1 MTSSTAWLPTKMMI
15 GGKLVAGEGQP
26 VTVHNPSTG
35 DVTIEFAG
43 ASINQTKAAIAAA
56 RAAAD
61 KGEWAARPQK
71 ERVAIVRDL
80 LARFTARQDDLRD
93 LIVTETGMPI
103 KSFALP
109 AQVSAPL
116 AQMDVML
123 DLCLK
128 LPEIEE
134 NPITLDERINNMGGF
149 VQSIRR
155 YVPVGVVAAIS
166 AYNFPLHINL
176 WKLMP
181 ALATGNCVILRPSP
195 LTPLSA
201 LALAE
206 IAAEAGLPEGV
217 LSIIAES
224 GAEGAQLLT
233 TDPAVNMVS
242 FTGST
247 ETGSIVAG
255 QAAPSMK
262 RLQLELGGK
271 SAQIYLPDRVEA
283 AFSAAVGVC
292 IAHAGQGCVL
302 GTRIFVPEA
311 EKAKVLGAMAASMAY
326 LKIGDSTD
334 PETTMGPVIS
344 EAQAQRC
351 ERYVKL
357 AVDAGATVVSGGKRA
372 DRPGYFFEPTIL
384 DVPDNKNPS
393 AQDEIFGPMV
403 QEMRMAA
410 CMYKEVRMNPRV
422 MPPEHAIE
430 MANDSSLGLSGYVY
444 GKDARAA
451 LDVAKRIRTGTINV
465 NAFFASANSSSG
477 GVKMSGIGRER
488 GVEGIR
494 AFQDVQV
501 MNLGSAV

>member
-1 MTSSTAWLPTKMMI
+1 VTTSPPWLPTRMLI
-15 GGKLVAGEGQP
+15 GGKLVAGQGAT
-26 VTVHNPSTG
+26 VTVRNPSSG
-35 DVTIEFAG
+35 EVTIQFAG
-43 ASINQTKAAIAAA
+43 ASLDQTTTAIAAA
-56 RAAAD
+56 RAAAH
-61 KGEWAARPQK
+61 KGEWAATPLKQ
-71 ERVAIVRDL
+71 RVAIVRDL
-80 LARFTARQDDLRD
+80 LSRFNARHDDLRD
-93 LIVTETGMPI
+93 LIVTETGMPVN
-103 KSFALP
+103 SFALP
-109 AQVSAPL
+109 AQVGAPL
-116 AQMDVML
+116 AQMDAML

-128 LPEIEE
+128 LPEIED
-134 NPITLDERINNMGGF
+134 NPITLEERLNNSGGF

-181 ALATGNCVILRPSP
+181 ALATGNCVVLRPSP

-217 LSIIAES
+217 LSIIAEA

-233 TDPAVNMVS
+233 TDPSVNMVS

-247 ETGSIVAG
+247 EVGSIVAG

-283 AFSAAVGVC
+283 AFSAAISVC
-292 IAHAGQGCVL
+292 MAHAGQGCVL
-302 GTRIFVPEA
+302 GTRVFVPQE
-311 EKAKVLGAMAASMAY
+311 EKAKVLGAMAASLAY
-326 LKIGDSTD
+326 AKIGDSTD

-344 EAQAQRC
+344 EAQVQRC

-357 AVDAGATVVSGGKRA
+357 AVEAGATVVAGGKRA

-393 AQDEIFGPMV
+393 AQDEIFGPV
-403 QEMRMAA
+403 VSVIGYRD
-410 CMYKEVRMNPRV
+410 V
-422 MPPEHAIE
+422 EHAIE

-465 NAFFASANSSSG
+465 NAFFASPNSSSG

>member
-1 MTSSTAWLPTKMMI
+1 MATLAIPAQTSWLPTRMMI
-15 GGKLVAGEGQP
+15 GGRLVEGAGQP
-26 VTVHNPSTG
+26 VVVRNPSSGEIT
-35 DVTIEFAG
+35 TKFSG
-43 ASINQTKAAIAAA
+43 ASIEQVLTAIKAA
-56 RAAAD
+56 RAVAD
-61 KGEWAARPQK
+61 KGDWAAMPMK
-71 ERVAIVRDL
+71 ARVAIVRDL
-80 LARFTARQDDLRD
+80 LARFTARIDDLRA
-93 LIVTETGMPI
+93 LIVTETGMPVN
-103 KSFALP
+103 SFALD
-109 AQVSAPL
+109 AQIGAPL
-116 AQMDVML
+116 RQMDAML

-134 NPITLDERINNMGGF
+134 NPITLDERVNPMGGF

-155 YVPVGVVAAIS
+155 FVPVGVVAAIS

-176 WKLMP
+176 WKILP
-181 ALATGNCVILRPSP
+181 ALATGNAVILRPSP

-206 IAAEAGLPEGV
+206 IAAEAGLPKGV
-217 LSIIAES
+217 LSVIAEA

-233 TDPAVNMVS
+233 IDPAVNMVS

-247 ETGSIVAG
+247 EVGSIVAG

-283 AFSAAVGVC
+283 AFSAAIGVC
-292 IAHAGQGCVL
+292 LAHAGQGCVL

-311 EKAKVLGAMAASMAY
+311 DKAKVLAAMKASMAY
-326 LKIGDSTD
+326 AKIGDSTD

-344 EAQAQRC
+344 EAQVDRC
-351 ERYVKL
+351 ERYVRL
-357 AVDAGATVVSGGKRA
+357 AVEAGATVVFGGKRA

-393 AQDEIFGPMV
+393 AQDEIFGPV
-403 QEMRMAA
+403 VSVIGYED
-410 CMYKEVRMNPRV
+410 V
-422 MPPEHAIE
+422 EHAIE
-430 MANDSSLGLSGYVY
+430 MANDSPLGLSGYVY

-451 LDVAKRIRTGTINV
+451 LDVAKRIRTGTVNV
-465 NAFFASANSSSG
+465 NAFFASAYSSSG

-501 MNLGSAV
+501 MNLGTAS

>member
-1 MTSSTAWLPTKMMI
+1 MMATLAPKAATSWLPSRMMV
-15 GGKLVAGEGQP
+15 GGRLTDGAGAPLE
-26 VTVHNPSTG
+26 VRNPSTG
-35 DVTIEFAG
+35 EVTITFAG
-43 ASINQTKAAIAAA
+43 ASLDQFRSAIAAA
-56 RAAAD
+56 RATAD
-61 KGEWAARPQK
+61 KGEWAARPLK
-71 ERVAIVRDL
+71 ERVAVVRDL
-80 LARFTARQDDLRD
+80 LARFNARIDDLRD
-93 LIVTETGMPI
+93 LIVTETGMPVG
-103 KSFALP
+103 SFALD
-109 AQVSAPL
+109 AQLGGPL
-116 AQMDVML
+116 RQMDAML

-134 NPITLDERINNMGGF
+134 NPIGLAERINGLGGF

-181 ALATGNCVILRPSP
+181 ALATGNSVILRPSP

-217 LSIIAES
+217 MSVLAER

-247 ETGSIVAG
+247 EVGSMVAG

-271 SAQIYLPDRVEA
+271 SAQIFLPDRVEA
-283 AFSAAVGVC
+283 AFSAAIGVC
-292 IAHAGQGCVL
+292 MAHAGQGCVL
-302 GTRIFVPEA
+302 GTRVFVPEA
-311 EKAKVLGAMAASMAY
+311 DKPRVLEAMKASLAY
-326 LKIGDSTD
+326 ARIGDSTD
-334 PETTMGPVIS
+334 PTTTMGPVIS
-344 EAQAQRC
+344 AAQVDRC
-351 ERYVKL
+351 ERYVRL
-357 AVDAGATVVSGGKRA
+357 AVEAGATVVAGGKRA
-372 DRPGYFFEPTIL
+372 DRPGYYFEPTIL

-393 AQDEIFGPMV
+393 AQDEIFGPV
-403 QEMRMAA
+403 VSVIGYRD
-410 CMYKEVRMNPRV
+410 V
-422 MPPEHAIE
+422 EHAIE
-430 MANDSSLGLSGYVY
+430 MANDSPLGLSGYVH
-444 GKDARAA
+444 GKDARQA
-451 LDVAKRIRTGTINV
+451 LDVAQRIRTGTINV

-477 GVKMSGIGRER
+477 GHKMSGIGRER

-501 MNLGSAV
+501 MNLGSAG

>member
-1 MTSSTAWLPTKMMI
+1 LAMSASSQSPWRPTRMLI
-15 GGKLVAGEGQP
+15 GGKLLAGEGQP
-26 VTVHNPSTG
+26 VVVRNPSSG
-35 DVTIEFAG
+35 DVTIEFKG
-43 ASINQTKAAIAAA
+43 VSLDQVKASIAAA

-61 KGEWAARPQK
+61 KGEWAAKPQK

-80 LARFTARQDDLRD
+80 LARFTARHDDLRD

-103 KSFALP
+103 NSFALP
-109 AQVSAPL
+109 AQVGAPL

-128 LPEIEE
+128 LPDIEE
-134 NPITLDERINNMGGF
+134 NPISLDERINTMGGF

-247 ETGSIVAG
+247 EVGSIVAG

-271 SAQIYLPDRVEA
+271 SAQIFLPDRVEA
-283 AFSAAVGVC
+283 AFSAAISVC
-292 IAHAGQGCVL
+292 MAHAGQGCVL
-302 GTRIFVPEA
+302 GTRVFVPQE
-311 EKAKVLGAMAASMAY
+311 EKAKVLGAMAASLAY
-326 LKIGDSTD
+326 AKIGDSTD

-344 EAQAQRC
+344 EAQVQRC
-351 ERYVKL
+351 ERYVAL
-357 AVDAGATVVSGGKRA
+357 AVEAGAKVVAGGKRA
-372 DRPGYFFEPTIL
+372 DRPGYFGPVVSVIGYR
-384 DVPDNKNPS
+384 DV
-393 AQDEIFGPMV
+393 
-403 QEMRMAA
+403 
-410 CMYKEVRMNPRV
+410 
-422 MPPEHAIE
+422 EHAIE

-451 LDVAKRIRTGTINV
+451 LEVAKRIRTGTINV

>member
-1 MTSSTAWLPTKMMI
+1 MATVTTSPAAWLPTRMFI

-26 VTVHNPSTG
+26 VIVRNPSTG
-35 DVTIEFAG
+35 AITSEFAG
-43 ASINQTKAAIAAA
+43 ASLAQVQQAIASA

-61 KGEWAARPQK
+61 RGDWAALPLPA
-71 ERVAIVRDL
+71 RVAIVRDL
-80 LARFTARQDDLRD
+80 LVRFVARTDDLRS
-93 LIVTETGMPI
+93 LIVTETGIPV

-109 AQVSAPL
+109 AQVEAPL
-116 AQMDVML
+116 RQMEAML

-134 NPITLDERINNMGGF
+134 NPIALDERINAQGGF

-176 WKLMP
+176 WKLLP

-217 LSIIAES
+217 LSVVAEA

-233 TDPAVNMVS
+233 TDPAVAMVS

-247 ETGSIVAG
+247 EIGSIVAG

-283 AFSAAVGVC
+283 AFSAAIGVC
-292 IAHAGQGCVL
+292 LAHAGQGCVL
-302 GTRIFVPEA
+302 GTRVFVPEA
-311 EKAKVLGAMAASMAY
+311 DKPKVLGAMKASLAY
-326 LKIGDSTD
+326 ARIGDSTD

-344 EAQAQRC
+344 EAQVNRC
-351 ERYVKL
+351 ERYVRL
-357 AVDAGATVVSGGKRA
+357 AVEAGATVVAGGNRV
-372 DRPGYFFEPTIL
+372 DRPGYFFEPTVL
-384 DVPDNKNPS
+384 DVPDNSNPA
-393 AQDEIFGPMV
+393 AQDEIFGPV
-403 QEMRMAA
+403 VSVIGYRDID
-410 CMYKEVRMNPRV
+410 
-422 MPPEHAIE
+422 HAVA
-430 MANDSSLGLSGYVY
+430 MANDSPLGLSGYVF

-465 NAFFASANSSSG
+465 NAFFASANASSG
-477 GVKMSGIGRER
+477 GHKMSGIGRER

-501 MNLGSAV
+501 MNLGSAS

>member
-1 MTSSTAWLPTKMMI
+1 MATSAPATKAAWLPTRMMI
-15 GGKLVAGEGQP
+15 GGHLVPGEGASL
-26 VTVHNPSTG
+26 TVLNPSTG
-35 DVTIEFAG
+35 GVTTRFAG
-43 ASINQTKAAIAAA
+43 ASLDQTKAAIAAA

-61 KGEWAARPQK
+61 KGEWAATPLK
-71 ERVAIVRDL
+71 VRVAKVRALLDL
-80 LARFTARQDDLRD
+80 FNARHDDLRD

-103 KSFALP
+103 KSFAIH
-109 AQVSAPL
+109 AQVGGPL
-116 AQMDVML
+116 AQMDAML

-134 NPITLDERINNMGGF
+134 NPISLDERVNSMGGF

-155 YVPVGVVAAIS
+155 YLPVGVVAAIS

-217 LSIIAES
+217 LSVIAES
-224 GAEGAQLLT
+224 GAEGAHLLT
-233 TDPAVNMVS
+233 TDLRVNMVS

-247 ETGSIVAG
+247 EVGSLVAG

-283 AFSAAVGVC
+283 AYSAAIGVC
-292 IAHAGQGCVL
+292 LAHAGQGCVL
-302 GTRIFVPEA
+302 GTRVFVPQE
-311 EKAKVLGAMAASMAY
+311 EKAKVLGAMAASLAY
-326 LKIGDSTD
+326 AKIGDSTD

-344 EAQAQRC
+344 EAQVQRC

-357 AVDAGATVVSGGKRA
+357 AVDAGATVVAGGKRA
-372 DRPGYFFEPTIL
+372 DRPGFFFEPTVL
-384 DVPDNKNPS
+384 DVPDNKGPS
-393 AQDEIFGPMV
+393 AQDEIFGPV
-403 QEMRMAA
+403 VSVIGYRDID
-410 CMYKEVRMNPRV
+410 
-422 MPPEHAIE
+422 HAVE
-430 MANDSSLGLSGYVY
+430 MANDSSLGLSGYVF
-444 GKDARAA
+444 GKDTMAT
-451 LDVAKRIRTGTINV
+451 LNVAKRIHTGTINV

>member
-1 MTSSTAWLPTKMMI
+1 MATLATKTQSTWLPTRM
-15 GGKLVAGEGQP
+15 LVAGRPADGQGQP
-26 VTVHNPSTG
+26 MVVRNPSSGEITA
-35 DVTIEFAG
+35 EFAG
-43 ASINQTKAAIAAA
+43 ASLDQFRTAIAAA
-56 RAAAD
+56 RAVAD
-61 KGEWAARPQK
+61 KGDWAAMPMNSRI
-71 ERVAIVRDL
+71 AILRDW
-80 LARFTARQDDLRD
+80 LAAMNDRIDDLRD
-93 LIVTETGMPI
+93 LMVTETGMPI
-103 KSFALP
+103 KSFALD
-109 AQVSAPL
+109 AQIGAPL
-116 AQMDVML
+116 RQMDVML
-123 DLCLK
+123 DLCMK

-134 NPITLDERINNMGGF
+134 NPISLDERVNAMGGF

-181 ALATGNCVILRPSP
+181 ALATGNSVILRPSP

-201 LALAE
+201 LALGE
-206 IAAEAGLPEGV
+206 LAAHAALPAGV
-217 LSIIAES
+217 LSILAEA

-247 ETGSIVAG
+247 EVGSMVGA

-283 AFSAAVGVC
+283 AYSAAIGVC
-292 IAHAGQGCVL
+292 MAHAGQGCVL
-302 GTRIFVPEA
+302 GTRVFVPQED
-311 EKAKVLGAMAASMAY
+311 KAKVLAGMKAALAY
-326 LKIGDSTD
+326 ARIGDSTD
-334 PETTMGPVIS
+334 PTTTMGPVIS
-344 EAQAQRC
+344 EAQVCRC
-351 ERYVKL
+351 EKYVRL
-357 AVDAGATVVSGGKRA
+357 AVEAGATVVAGGKRA

-384 DVPDNKNPS
+384 DVPDNQNPA
-393 AQDEIFGPMV
+393 AQDEIFGPV
-403 QEMRMAA
+403 VSVIGYRD
-410 CMYKEVRMNPRV
+410 VD
-422 MPPEHAIE
+422 HAVE
-430 MANDSSLGLSGYVY
+430 MANDSPLGLSGYVH

-451 LDVAKRIRTGTINV
+451 LDVARRLRTGTVNV

-477 GVKMSGIGRER
+477 GHKMSGIGRER

-501 MNLGSAV
+501 MNLGSAT

>member
-1 MTSSTAWLPTKMMI
+1 MATLAKSVQASWLPTRMFI
-15 GGKLVAGEGQP
+15 GGKLTEGTGLP
-26 VTVHNPSTG
+26 VIVHNPSTG
-35 DVTIEFAG
+35 EVTTTFAG
-43 ASINQTKAAIAAA
+43 ASLDQVQAAIASA

-61 KGEWAARPQK
+61 KGDWAALTQSA
-71 ERVAIVRDL
+71 RVAVVRDL
-80 LARFTARQDDLRD
+80 LARFIARTDDLRA

-103 KSFALP
+103 KSFALS
-109 AQVSAPL
+109 AQVEAPL
-116 AQMDVML
+116 RQMESML
-123 DLCLK
+123 DLYLK
-128 LPEIEE
+128 LPEIED
-134 NPITLDERINNMGGF
+134 NPISLDERINSQGGF

-176 WKLMP
+176 WKILP
-181 ALATGNCVILRPSP
+181 ALATGNSVILRPSP

-217 LSIIAES
+217 LSIVAES

-247 ETGSIVAG
+247 EVGSIVAR

-271 SAQIYLPDRVEA
+271 SAQIFLPDRVEA
-283 AFSAAVGVC
+283 AYSAAVGVC
-292 IAHAGQGCVL
+292 LAHAGQGCVL
-302 GTRIFVPEA
+302 GTRIFVPES
-311 EKAKVLGAMAASMAY
+311 EKAKVLGAMKASLAY
-326 LKIGDSTD
+326 ARIGDSTD

-344 EAQAQRC
+344 EGQVKRC
-351 ERYVKL
+351 ERYVGL
-357 AVDAGATVVSGGKRA
+357 AVDAGATIVAGGKRA

-384 DVPDNKNPS
+384 DVPDNSNPS
-393 AQDEIFGPMV
+393 AQDEIFGPV
-403 QEMRMAA
+403 VSVIGYRD
-410 CMYKEVRMNPRV
+410 V
-422 MPPEHAIE
+422 EHAIE
-430 MANDSSLGLSGYVY
+430 MANDSPLGLSGYVF

-451 LDVAKRIRTGTINV
+451 LEVAKRIRTGTINV
-465 NAFFASANSSSG
+465 NAFFASANASSG

-501 MNLGSAV
+501 MNLGSAS